1 MTIPWAMV
9 PVRSSQ
15 VELVVRGRV
24 ARDAGDVRIRL
35 ETADGAAVAEAAV
48 DPTGHGHGVWFP
60 FESRF
65 EIPRAGPGREAGLY
79 VAVIDGD
86 GTTLGSIRRRF
97 TASLLLDVTAAGSRP
112 AEAMVEPTRERSFGN
127 DGLMGGI
134 VFGVPMAERN
144 SR

>member
-9 PVRSSQ
+9 PVRSSR

-35 ETADGAAVAEAAV
+35 ETADGTLVSEAAV

-65 EIPRAGPGREAGLY
+65 TVPR
-79 VAVIDGD
+79 
-86 GTTLGSIRRRF
+86 
-97 TASLLLDVTAAGSRP
+97 SRAWP
-112 AEAMVEPTRERSFGN
+112 
-127 DGLMGGI
+127 
-134 VFGVPMAERN
+134 
-144 SR
+144 